1 MAKNSLA
8 AIKSKDNSKNSL
20 ADYSVKKS
28 NAGRKPKP
36 EDEKA
41 TNPITLKFTKKELE
55 QIEEKAG
62 LIPKAT
68 YLKSLLM
75 QETSI
80 FGED

>member
-20 ADYSVKKS
+20 TDYSVKKS

-36 EDEKA
+36 EEEKA
-41 TNPITLKFTKKELE
+41 THPITLKFTQKELE
-55 QIEEKAG
+55 QIEKKAG

-68 YLKSLLM
+68 YLKNKLIHEASLF
-75 QETSI
+75 E
-80 FGED
+80 